1 MYVFV
6 PGLLEMLD
14 QCSLIR
20 RAPFFADDMGHK
32 REAWKLI
39 TEVLLMRGYLP
50 CVARE
55 QYENERSD
63 ASSIHHSQTVWGH
76 QRRKAFRGNL

>member
-1 MYVFV
+1 MQMKGFCHREFSIHVFLC
-6 PGLLEMLD
+6 PWALRT

-32 REAWKLI
+32 REVWKLI

-55 QYENERSD
+55 QYENS
-63 ASSIHHSQTVWGH
+63 
-76 QRRKAFRGNL
+76 RGNL